1 VARLFGCTADQA
13 AAVITEL
20 VDMQICESNLDE
32 SLLRGLLSGDRK
44 EKVRLESRRMLREEN
59 DRKNNALY
67 QERHRSKGKS
77 KGEVREEVRSLSS
90 SSSSYPLISPN
101 GGLRCEDL
109 FEIFWASYPAHRQ
122 TGRKSAYSEWRKLKP
137 DREMLDRMLSALD
150 RQKESSDWIKE
161 DGRYVPGIRKWLEDR
176 YWELVVGFPA
186 RQMRELL
193 RQSDLRLSAE
203 DVNRVLGLKGEKASQ
218 FLENLEHQG
227 YIVKNTDVPGPK
239 LYWKHTISG
248 GALCNALFSAPV
260 SRRNA
265 EKKLAEFMERVHRVN
280 KDSRFLYRV
289 QKVVLFGSFLSE
301 SPTVGDLDI
310 AIDLQPKE
318 PDLKKHTKLIRARA
332 DEALRASSPPDRA
345 SGHILLQA

>member
-1 VARLFGCTADQA
+1 MAKMPAFQFYPGDWIQDTRVLSLAAKGAWIDILCALWRSQTRGSLTLPLMGWARLLGCTADQA

-32 SLLRGLLSGDRK
+32 SLSMGLLSGDRK

-90 SSSSYPLISPN
+90 SSSSYPLISPS

-176 YWELVVGFPA
+176 YWELVPA
-186 RQMRELL
+186 EPAVEPRSRDE
-193 RQSDLRLSAE
+193 
-203 DVNRVLGLKGEKASQ
+203 
-218 FLENLEHQG
+218 
-227 YIVKNTDVPGPK
+227 PGADPIWEYVTVDGQK
-239 LYWKHTISG
+239 Y
-248 GALCNALFSAPV
+248 A
-260 SRRNA
+260 R
-265 EKKLAEFMERVHRVN
+265 KKTA
-280 KDSRFLYRV
+280 
-289 QKVVLFGSFLSE
+289 
-301 SPTVGDLDI
+301 
-310 AIDLQPKE
+310 
-318 PDLKKHTKLIRARA
+318 
-332 DEALRASSPPDRA
+332 
-345 SGHILLQA
+345 

>member
-1 VARLFGCTADQA
+1 MAKMPAFQFYPGDWIQDTRVLSLAAKGAWIDILCALWRSQTRGSLTLPLMGWARLLGCTADQA
-13 AAVITEL
+13 AAVITAL

-32 SLLRGLLSGDRK
+32 SLSRGLLSGDRK

-109 FEIFWASYPAHRQ
+109 FEIFRASYPAHRQ

-137 DREMLDRMLSALD
+137 DRGMLDRMLSVLD

-176 YWELVVGFPA
+176 YWELVPA
-186 RQMRELL
+186 EPAVEPRSRDE
-193 RQSDLRLSAE
+193 
-203 DVNRVLGLKGEKASQ
+203 
-218 FLENLEHQG
+218 
-227 YIVKNTDVPGPK
+227 PGADPIWEYVTVDGQK
-239 LYWKHTISG
+239 Y
-248 GALCNALFSAPV
+248 A
-260 SRRNA
+260 R
-265 EKKLAEFMERVHRVN
+265 KKTA
-280 KDSRFLYRV
+280 
-289 QKVVLFGSFLSE
+289 
-301 SPTVGDLDI
+301 
-310 AIDLQPKE
+310 
-318 PDLKKHTKLIRARA
+318 
-332 DEALRASSPPDRA
+332 
-345 SGHILLQA
+345 